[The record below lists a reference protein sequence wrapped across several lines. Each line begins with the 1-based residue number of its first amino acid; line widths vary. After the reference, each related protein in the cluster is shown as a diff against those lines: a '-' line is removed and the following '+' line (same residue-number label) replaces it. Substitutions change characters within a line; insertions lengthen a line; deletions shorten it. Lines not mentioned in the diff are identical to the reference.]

1 MRVIACYCCS
11 LGYKGWGLY
20 GIALKIFE
28 KIRDANPESFQ
39 AKEKIRDNPERNHM
53 TDKPVFR

>member
-1 MRVIACYCCS
+1 MGNMVLFLLRESFSNGGTPS

-39 AKEKIRDNPERNHM
+39 AKGKNKGQP
-53 TDKPVFR
+53 